1 MHTVSYTVF
10 QLKQQ
15 LCNHNSVSPTK
26 CVYVLRTGTTIEW
39 LTVNGLRV
47 EGKSRVQRQTVHGH
61 LPTLNAVPVVP
72 QRGCAVELVVKTC
85 PRAVVHTNQNIIQS
99 PLGRVFPYNKGD
111 KKWKWKRN
119 QPIKISSLIIWQFCA
134 AFSWVSTLTLLW
146 LPPPEHCIGGLCWR
160 WQLDGHHLGL
170 QEGTK
175 IQFPQELPL
184 DAIVGGKLDNNT

>member
-15 LCNHNSVSPTK
+15 LCNHKSVSPTK

-119 QPIKISSLIIWQFCA
+119 QPINFFSNNMAVLCCVFLSQHTNLAVVATTGTLYRRSLLEVA
-134 AFSWVSTLTLLW
+134 AQWS
-146 LPPPEHCIGGLCWR
+146 LPGAPR
-160 WQLDGHHLGL
+160 R
-170 QEGTK
+170 
-175 IQFPQELPL
+175 
-184 DAIVGGKLDNNT
+184 N